1 MRNIQFHH
9 KRIKTLIGY
18 DIETREGFQ
27 EVYKLEAKGGTTLCL
42 EVPSIEEFDALQP
55 SLKTPV
61 VFKFGVAECST
72 KDHYNKKIGREIALG
87 RLKDTFFFVT
97 SKSQDQVQL
106 AGGGF
111 VLVLRKYEN
120 RVRVYFEGVIE

>member
-9 KRIKTLIGY
+9 KRLTVVKHNQHDRTITIDLNP
-18 DIETREGFQ
+18 
-27 EVYKLEAKGGTTLCL
+27 KGGTTLCL
-42 EVPSIEEFDALQP
+42 EVPTIEEFDALQP
-55 SLKTPV
+55 SLKEAV
-61 VFKFGVAECST
+61 VFKFGAAECSA
-72 KDHYNKKIGREIALG
+72 KDHYNKKIGREIAKG
-87 RLKDTFFFVT
+87 RLKDTYFFVT
-97 SKSQDQVQL
+97 SKSSSEVQL

>member
-9 KRIKTLIGY
+9 KRLTVIKQ
-18 DIETREGFQ
+18 D
-27 EVYKLEAKGGTTLCL
+27 KLEHTISIDLNPKGGTTLCL

-55 SLKTPV
+55 SLSTAV
-61 VFKFGVAECST
+61 IFKFGVAECST

-97 SKSQDQVQL
+97 SKSSSEVQL